1 MSLADAVMSGVVQE
15 SQTKDFYFT
24 ASNYLVV
31 LNNYRNISYVF
42 GIDLRNSGDT
52 HALALMESSGS
63 GKITWSGRLLR
74 REGLLKR
81 LSADNYLRRQVEYCD
96 PPSEGVMSKLLQ
108 VSRAIRNR
116 GNGRVLAG
124 VPV

>member
-1 MSLADAVMSGVVQE
+1 MSLADAIMNGVVQE

-31 LNNYRNISYVF
+31 SNNYRNINYVF
-42 GIDLRNSGDT
+42 GIDLRNNGGAP
-52 HALALMESSGS
+52 ALTLVESNGS
-63 GKITWSGRLLR
+63 GKLTWSGRLLR

-116 GNGRVLAG
+116 GTGRVLAG